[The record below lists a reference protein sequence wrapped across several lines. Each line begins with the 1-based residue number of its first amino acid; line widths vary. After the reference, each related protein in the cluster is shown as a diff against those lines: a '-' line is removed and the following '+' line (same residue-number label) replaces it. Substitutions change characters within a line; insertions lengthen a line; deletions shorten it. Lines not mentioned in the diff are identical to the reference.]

1 MKSNFPLFLCVNFFL
16 LSLVIARSAG
26 GVANPKC
33 KKGKFFNRSRQEY
46 LSCHECKSEIQECF
60 TCCQSEVETQDDGT
74 NTQNV
79 NSSWTT
85 HPRAKDSPPAKIESF
100 LPNVLVVSTVSVI
113 FVASLVVLFF
123 VVIRSS
129 SGRSNE
135 TNEGA
140 SSSQSS
146 EVVTEVRMMDLK
158 DEIDDSNTQSD
169 GNVHA

>member
-1 MKSNFPLFLCVNFFL
+1 M
-16 LSLVIARSAG
+16 
-26 GVANPKC
+26 
-33 KKGKFFNRSRQEY
+33 
-46 LSCHECKSEIQECF
+46 
-60 TCCQSEVETQDDGT
+60 
-74 NTQNV
+74 